1 MSVYS
6 TSQLDLTFESYL
18 ITNMSSDETPEEP
31 VISYHVSTST
41 LLPLE
46 SVQEGAI
53 FSKRIRGGLGSVWA
67 QFGAF
72 EECVYKVPVKANL
85 PYVDAEE
92 WKRLGTRNIHN
103 AWGWFN
109 RGLPE
114 REKQQKE
121 PEPESGVMS
130 PSASLSLKSLHS
142 LK

>member
-1 MSVYS
+1 MSY
-6 TSQLDLTFESYL
+6 
-18 ITNMSSDETPEEP
+18 ETPQDP
-31 VISYHVSTST
+31 VVSYHVSTST

-53 FSKRIRGGLGSVWA
+53 FSKRVRGGPGSVWA

-85 PYVDAEE
+85 PFVDAEE
-92 WKRLGTRNIHN
+92 WRRLGTRNVHN

-114 REKQQKE
+114 RKKE
-121 PEPESGVMS
+121 TGPESDVNQ
-130 PSASLSLKSLHS
+130 PSLSLSLKSLHS
-142 LK
+142 IK